1 VDKRKYPCC
10 RAHRARQ
17 RRIHEQKFFSFEDY
31 MLFYSR
37 KHEKNDKRST
47 SSAKKQC
54 FSDTRVRSATTSS
67 HTHENT
73 INFSSQG
80 THYAQKRNTKLT
92 CIQKTE
98 KKISKIQF
106 SILKKTR
113 KKKFQIFS
121 HLNFANRSD
130 KIFSCLSVSVQHSD
144 RMAY

>member
-17 RRIHEQKFFSFEDY
+17 RRIHEHVIFSAEDY

-47 SSAKKQC
+47 SSKKKQC
-54 FSDTRVRSATTSS
+54 FSDARVRSATTSS
-67 HTHENT
+67 HTHANT
-73 INFSSQG
+73 INFSAQR

-98 KKISKIQF
+98 KKISKINLF
-106 SILKKTR
+106 NIEKTR
-113 KKKFQIFS
+113 KKKIHFFS
-121 HLNFANRSD
+121 ILKRKSEK
-130 KIFSCLSVSVQHSD
+130 KID
-144 RMAY
+144 EGGM